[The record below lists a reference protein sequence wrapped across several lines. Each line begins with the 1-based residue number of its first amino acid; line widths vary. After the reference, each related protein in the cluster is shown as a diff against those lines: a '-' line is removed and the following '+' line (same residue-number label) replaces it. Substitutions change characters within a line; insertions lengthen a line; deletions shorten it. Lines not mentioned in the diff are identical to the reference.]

1 MNHET
6 GGQRQDHADGPDSGL
21 QTERLHPTQRQPI
34 EDACRFA
41 NALPAAVAASDS
53 RSELWPLALITRFCS
68 PTPVEFSN
76 AGLCHN
82 FNLQLAGTLDLE
94 LHRQGRWE
102 QCSIVPGHA
111 SLNVAHEAFRCIVG
125 PSLGTLALHVSYS
138 PRWLD
143 QVSDAEI
150 GCEPSHGTR
159 LQPWLGIWPQQ
170 ICDTAWTLVQ
180 TLQQPDAPGRLCL
193 EEQQLALAVALLQSQ
208 STRRERDLGR
218 GQLASGK
225 LQRAVEYLL
234 AHLNTDVR
242 LTTLAAEV
250 GLSPFHFAR
259 AFKASVGLAPHQYVS
274 EMRLETAR
282 TLLTAT
288 TRSLTDIALSLGY
301 DSSSHFS
308 NAFRRRFAISP
319 SRFRAATR

>member
-6 GGQRQDHADGPDSGL
+6 SGQRQDHTDGPASGR
-21 QTERLHPTQRQPI
+21 QTERLHTPQPQPI
-34 EDACRFA
+34 EDARRLA
-41 NALPAAVAASDS
+41 SVLPAAAAASN
-53 RSELWPLALITRFCS
+53 RRNEPWPLTLITRFCS
-68 PTPVEFSN
+68 PAPVEFSN
-76 AGLCHN
+76 AGRYHN

-102 QCSIVPGHA
+102 QRSIVPGHA
-111 SLNVAHEAFRCIVG
+111 SLNVAHEAFRCIVR
-125 PSLGTLALHVSYS
+125 PSPGTLALHVCYS

-143 QVSDAEI
+143 QVSETEI
-150 GCEPSHGTR
+150 GCEPSRGTR

-170 ICDTAWTLVQ
+170 IRDSAWALVR
-180 TLQQPDAPGRLCL
+180 TLQQPEAPGRLCL

-234 AHLNTDVR
+234 AHMDTDVR

-308 NAFRRRFAISP
+308 NAFRRRFAVSP